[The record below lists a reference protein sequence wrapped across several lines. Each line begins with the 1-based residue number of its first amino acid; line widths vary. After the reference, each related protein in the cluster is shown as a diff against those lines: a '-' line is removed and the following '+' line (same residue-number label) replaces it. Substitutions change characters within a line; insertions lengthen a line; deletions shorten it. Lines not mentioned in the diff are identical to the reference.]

1 MLRLLIALLGLSG
14 VGLLGLAR
22 LLRREKHPFP
32 PPDNL
37 ITEPDVDL
45 SAVRI
50 NSDSYRLTW
59 FSSAR
64 VASVY
69 ASTEPDAFDHATP
82 TARVTE
88 QNSVIITGLT
98 GLTPN
103 KRHYFEVHFDGAA
116 LDGTRLVA
124 AERIIPLEGA
134 ANFRDIGG
142 YATADGR
149 HTRWGR
155 VYRSGALHG
164 LTMADQAYLRE
175 LGIRLVCDLRSPD
188 EVRDDPDAL
197 PRNAKIEYAHLPV
210 QTEMDTSR
218 LRQLRVLLFNQQE
231 MPELLRYTYKKVM
244 IDGNAELFGAIFRR
258 LAQADNLPT
267 IIHCTAGKDRA
278 GLAAA
283 LLLSAL
289 GVPDEVVVADYTLSN
304 YAFASFRQYATK
316 VVKPFTF
323 FGITGDDL
331 YPLLIADAQN
341 LQDTLAYLRLN
352 HGSVRDYLKN
362 MAGIDEPIMTQLEA
376 NLLE

>member
-1 MLRLLIALLGLSG
+1 MLRLLIALLGISG
-14 VGLLGLAR
+14 LGLLGLAR
-22 LLRREKHPFP
+22 LLRREKPHYPS
-32 PPDNL
+32 PDTL

-45 SAVRI
+45 SAVRT
-50 NSDSYRLTW
+50 NSDSYRLAW
-59 FSSAR
+59 HGSAR
-64 VASVY
+64 IARVY
-69 ASTEPDAFDHATP
+69 TSTEPDSFEHATP
-82 TARVTE
+82 AAQVTE
-88 QNSVIITGLT
+88 QNSVILT
-98 GLTPN
+98 GLAPN
-103 KRHYFEVHFDGAA
+103 KRHYFEIHFDGAA
-116 LDGTRLVA
+116 LDGSRLVA

-155 VYRSGALHG
+155 VYRSGALNG
-164 LTMADQAYLRE
+164 LTTADQAYLRE
-175 LGIRLVCDLRSPD
+175 LGIRLVCDLRNPD

-197 PRNAKIEYAHLPV
+197 PTNAQIDYAHLPV
-210 QTEMDTSR
+210 QTELDTSR
-218 LRQLRVLLFNQQE
+218 MRQLRVLLFNQQE

-258 LAQADNLPT
+258 LAQANNLPT

-289 GVPDEVVVADYTLSN
+289 GVADEIVIADYTLSN
-304 YAFASFRQYATK
+304 YAFTSFRKYAAK
-316 VVKPFTF
+316 VVKPFAF

-341 LQDTLAYLRLN
+341 LKDTLAYLRQN
-352 HGSVRDYLKN
+352 HGSVRDYLNN
-362 MAGIDEPIMTQLEA
+362 MAGIDESIMVQLEA